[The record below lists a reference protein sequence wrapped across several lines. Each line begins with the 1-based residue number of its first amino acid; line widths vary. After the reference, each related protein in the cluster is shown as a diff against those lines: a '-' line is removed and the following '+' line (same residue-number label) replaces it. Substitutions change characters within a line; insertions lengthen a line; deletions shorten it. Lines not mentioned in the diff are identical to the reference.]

1 MEDHSN
7 NKKGSPVKFWQ
18 AMAIQ
23 AGVSIIGGLMGRAK
37 RRKQQREAKAEY
49 DKMRKAY
56 EGLDTRNLYA
66 DVKNPY
72 ADMENVYEDLT
83 VDQRAAQFQAQQG
96 AQQRANIM
104 QGLRGAAGTSGIAGL
119 AQSLAGQAQMQTQQA
134 SASIAQQEAQNR
146 KLRAAE
152 ASRLQLL
159 EREGAQTA
167 QTTRLAGEESS
178 RGLKRQQLGTMFGM
192 SQQRYAAA
200 NEAVQAA
207 NQQIAS
213 GIGQAAGAIGGA
225 YMGGIGSTANTQN
238 IITPPN
244 PTTYTMDSNQIV
256 NRPKTTGT
264 TGDIYGQG
272 ITGGNYGLTQ
282 KPWWEYNS
290 LDTE

>member
-1 MEDHSN
+1 MEDHSI

-56 EGLDTRNLYA
+56 EDLDTRNLYA

-159 EREGAQTA
+159 EREGAQMA
-167 QTTRLAGEESS
+167 QTTRLAGEEAA
-178 RGLKRQQLGTMFGM
+178 RGLEYQKTQSMMELRAGQLQSAVDAKLQAQQQMSSGISDIIGGVTGGLGQF
-192 SQQRYAAA
+192 A
-200 NEAVQAA
+200 
-207 NQQIAS
+207 AS
-213 GIGQAAGAIGGA
+213 GGFG
-225 YMGGIGSTANTQN
+225 
-238 IITPPN
+238 
-244 PTTYTMDSNQIV
+244 
-256 NRPKTTGT
+256 K
-264 TGDIYGQG
+264 
-272 ITGGNYGLTQ
+272 
-282 KPWWEYNS
+282 NS
-290 LDTE
+290 LFAN